1 MDADTL
7 RQAAEQAGFA
17 AVGISF
23 LAGFFFSLNP
33 VAMAAIPVS
42 VAYVTKAR
50 EPRQAAL
57 FGSMFIL
64 GMVVTHVVLGVVAGL
79 GGRWVELVIGRFW
92 GPVIGPVLILLGLM
106 WPGWVRI
113 PMPAFAMR
121 VKRPSGAVGAFLF
134 GVPFSIAI
142 CPVCTP
148 ALLVLLG
155 VAAGLGSPLMGAT
168 LLLAFALGRAIPIA
182 VGATAVGWL
191 ENLKRL
197 APYRHAFEVVGG
209 LVLIAAGLY
218 MLNAFFFWVPEL
230 AG

>member
-1 MDADTL
+1 MDPDAL
-7 RQAAEQAGFA
+7 RQAAEQMGFA

-23 LAGFFFSLNP
+23 LAGLFFSLNP

-42 VAYVTKAR
+42 LAYVTKAR
-50 EPRQAAL
+50 EARQAAT
-57 FGSMFIL
+57 FGTMFIL
-64 GMVVTHVVLGVVAGL
+64 GMVATHVVLGVAAGL
-79 GGRWVELVIGRFW
+79 GGRWVEYVIGRFW
-92 GPVIGPVLILLGLM
+92 GPVIGPILILLGLM
-106 WPGWVRI
+106 WPGWVRL
-113 PMPAFAMR
+113 PLPAFAVR

-134 GVPFSIAI
+134 GIPFSIAV

-155 VAAGLGSPLMGAT
+155 VAAGLGSPFMGAI
-168 LLLAFALGRAIPIA
+168 LLMAFALGRAIPIA
-182 VGATAVGWL
+182 LGATAVGWL

-197 APYRHAFEVVGG
+197 APYRRTFEVGGG

-218 MLNAFFFWVPEL
+218 MLNAFFFWVPAL

>member
-1 MDADTL
+1 MDPDVL
-7 RQAAEQAGFA
+7 RQAAEQMGFA

-23 LAGFFFSLNP
+23 LAGLFFSLNP

-42 VAYVTKAR
+42 LAYVTKAR
-50 EPRQAAL
+50 ERRQAAT
-57 FGSMFIL
+57 FGTMFIL
-64 GMVVTHVVLGVVAGL
+64 GMVATHIVLGVAAGL
-79 GGRWVELVIGRFW
+79 GGRWVESVIGRFW
-92 GPVIGPVLILLGLM
+92 GPVIGPILILLGLM
-106 WPGWVRI
+106 WPGWVRL
-113 PMPAFAMR
+113 PMPAFAVR

-134 GVPFSIAI
+134 GIPFSIAV

-155 VAAGLGSPLMGAT
+155 VAAGLGSPFMGAI

-182 VGATAVGWL
+182 LGATAVGWL

-197 APYRHAFEVVGG
+197 APYRRTFEVGGG
-209 LVLIAAGLY
+209 LVLIAAGIY
-218 MLNAFFFWVPEL
+218 MLNAFFFWVPVL